1 MASTHVPKANYCFQ
15 KEAFRIFIISDGLK
29 SFYLAVLPYSFQAII
44 QLGQFWV
51 FYKFLNKQKS
61 TEVH

>member
-1 MASTHVPKANYCFQ
+1 MVSTHVPKANYCFQ

-29 SFYLAVLPYSFQAII
+29 NLYLAVLPYSFQAII

-51 FYKFLNKQKS
+51 F
-61 TEVH
+61 